1 MRHPPVQSGTRE
13 SENHPDLP
21 FLHRYGGCGESQP
34 ENDRQ
39 DSTQIK
45 TTGEMFDKFRRCII

>member
-1 MRHPPVQSGTRE
+1 MRHPPVQSETRE
-13 SENHPDLP
+13 PEDHPDLP

-39 DSTQIK
+39 DSTKIK
-45 TTGEMFDKFRRCII
+45 TTGKCSTNFDAV